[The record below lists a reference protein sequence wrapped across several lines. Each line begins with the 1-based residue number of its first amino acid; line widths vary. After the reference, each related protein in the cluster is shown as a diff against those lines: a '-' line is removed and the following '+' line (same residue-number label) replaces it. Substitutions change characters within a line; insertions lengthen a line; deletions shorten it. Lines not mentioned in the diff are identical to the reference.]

1 MLKEYQVTILN
12 SKKIDK
18 NNKKLL
24 ELRIRSVKEQS
35 KQQKPDGD
43 NKENDAAIHTVKG
56 TVSLLESSRF
66 PQFYFVHTLLTVRV
80 S

>member
-1 MLKEYQVTILN
+1 MLRFIDLSVYLHKSYQVTFLN
-12 SKKIDK
+12 SRKKIDE

-24 ELRIRSVKEQS
+24 ELRIRSVEEQN

-43 NKENDAAIHTVKG
+43 NTEKNLGIHTAKG
-56 TVSLLESSRF
+56 TVRLLESSRF
-66 PQFYFVHTLLTVRV
+66 

>member
-1 MLKEYQVTILN
+1 MLHFLTR
-12 SKKIDK
+12 KKIDK

-43 NKENDAAIHTVKG
+43 NTEKKLAIHTVKG
-56 TVSLLESSRF
+56 TVRLLETSRF
-66 PQFYFVHTLLTVRV
+66 SKF
-80 S
+80 